1 MTSTATNSST
11 QVNNQRTA
19 QGIDQ
24 LLDQIMSIILR
35 TGVLVAA
42 FLVLTGGVVSL
53 LHHNA
58 TVTNDRNF
66 HGEAQQLR
74 TIPGIIHEALAFH
87 GPGLIQL
94 GLLVLIATPV
104 ARVLFSV
111 FGFLYEKDWTYV
123 AITVIVLAILSY
135 SLFGSH

>member
-1 MTSTATNSST
+1 MD
-11 QVNNQRTA
+11 
-19 QGIDQ
+19 QGMVHSIDQ
-24 LLDQIMSIILR
+24 RLDQIMSIILR
-35 TGVLVAA
+35 TGVLLAA
-42 FLVLTGGVVSL
+42 FLVVTGGIVSL
-53 LHHNA
+53 LRHNT
-58 TVTNDRNF
+58 TVMNDRNF

-74 TIPGIIHEALAFH
+74 TIPGILHQALAFQ

-123 AITVIVLAILSY
+123 AVTLIVLAILSY
-135 SLFGSH
+135 SLFGTH

>member
-1 MTSTATNSST
+1 MDPGRVHS
-11 QVNNQRTA
+11 
-19 QGIDQ
+19 IDQ
-24 LLDQIMSIILR
+24 RIDQIMSIILR
-35 TGVLVAA
+35 TGVLLAA
-42 FLVLTGGVVSL
+42 FLVLTGGIVSL
-53 LHHNA
+53 LRHNT
-58 TVTNDRNF
+58 TVINDRTF
-66 HGEAQQLR
+66 HGEARQLR
-74 TIPGIIHEALAFH
+74 TIPGIVHQALAFH

-123 AITVIVLAILSY
+123 VVTLIVLAILSY

>member
-1 MTSTATNSST
+1 MNSDAANPSSHGT
-11 QVNNQRTA
+11 NQRRA
-19 QGIDQ
+19 QNIDQ
-24 LLDQIMSIILR
+24 RLDQIMSIILR
-35 TGVLVAA
+35 TGVLLAA

-53 LHHNA
+53 RHNNT

-74 TIPGIIHEALAFH
+74 TIPGIVHEAFAFH

-123 AITVIVLAILSY
+123 AVTVIVLAILSY